1 MMVIKEIE
9 MKTFRQ
15 YLAES
20 AKSSKEI
27 EKELDSVKSTLNSML
42 KSGKSVHPDVVKGL
56 TDKIADLEKQLK
68 NAKA

>member
-1 MMVIKEIE
+1 